1 MKISAV
7 GTTVLLLACVTCNYG
22 QMDMEKGFG
31 MIKKAMS
38 CFGNVDL
45 TKMMQTKGDG
55 MNPGKLMKAF
65 QSCKSQSIDQ
75 MVQCVGRE
83 AGLNSTVL
91 NCLNGVMRSSG
102 MQ

>member
-7 GTTVLLLACVTCNYG
+7 GTTVLLLACVACNYG

-55 MNPGKLMKAF
+55 MNPAKLMKAF
-65 QSCKSQSIDQ
+65 QSCKSQPMDQ
-75 MVQCVGRE
+75 M
-83 AGLNSTVL
+83 
-91 NCLNGVMRSSG
+91 NCLNGVMRSSST
-102 MQ
+102 Q

>member
-1 MKISAV
+1 MKISAL

-65 QSCKSQSIDQ
+65 QSCKSQPMDQ
-75 MVQCVGRE
+75 MDRPYKVQKRITHHPNHRGRH
-83 AGLNSTVL
+83 
-91 NCLNGVMRSSG
+91 RSC
-102 MQ
+102 

>member
-7 GTTVLLLACVTCNYG
+7 GTTVLLLACVACNYG
-22 QMDMEKGFG
+22 QMDMEKGLIG
-31 MIKKAMS
+31 MMKKAMS

-55 MNPGKLMKAF
+55 MNPGKLMK
-65 QSCKSQSIDQ
+65 
-75 MVQCVGRE
+75 VQCVGRE

-91 NCLNGVMRSSG
+91 NCLSGVMRSSST
-102 MQ
+102 Q

>member
-1 MKISAV
+1 MKISAL

-65 QSCKSQSIDQ
+65 QSCKSQPMDQ
-75 MVQCVGRE
+75 M
-83 AGLNSTVL
+83 GLNSTVL

-102 MQ
+102 T